1 MYHVIQCNYKK
12 GELND

>member
-12 GELND
+12 GELNG